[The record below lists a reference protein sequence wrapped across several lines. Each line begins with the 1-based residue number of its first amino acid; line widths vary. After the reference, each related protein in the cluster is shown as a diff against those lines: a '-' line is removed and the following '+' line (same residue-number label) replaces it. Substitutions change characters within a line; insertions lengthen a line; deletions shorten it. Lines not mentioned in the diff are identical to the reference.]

1 MSIDRFMGDF
11 HHHQQIPP
19 KTKTDLEKWAVS
31 GSERWKHS
39 VKLPMVRPLAR
50 MIIPMKESKPGQ
62 LTNLWQYFLQAGNL
76 KLLRTWSSEELFNG
90 SHKFTIPW
98 EFQQNECIR
107 HFMPDSR
114 QLSSQKNK
122 PQTNTRNWGCNPK
135 KGHIIR
141 KLLVKSLSNPPK
153 KQHQMG
159 QTAWIRVDHKKYE
172 MIFAGNDLHTYETP
186 GPTSSIWAYAQWLNA

>member
-1 MSIDRFMGDF
+1 MSIDWFMGDF

-19 KTKTDLEKWAVS
+19 QTKTLKNGQFRSSYRWWGHWPEWSYQWRSQSQANWRICGNISSRQATSSYQVTVHEVLINWVS
-31 GSERWKHS
+31 QVHNS
-39 VKLPMVRPLAR
+39 M
-50 MIIPMKESKPGQ
+50 
-62 LTNLWQYFLQAGNL
+62 
-76 KLLRTWSSEELFNG
+76 
-90 SHKFTIPW
+90 

-141 KLLVKSLSNPPK
+141 KLLVKYLSNPPK
-153 KQHQMG
+153 KQHQTG

>member
-1 MSIDRFMGDF
+1 MSIDWFMGDF

-19 KTKTDLEKWAVS
+19 KQRPWKMGSFGQATDGEAI
-31 GSERWKHS
+31 GQNDHTNEG
-39 VKLPMVRPLAR
+39 VKARPTDEFVA
-50 MIIPMKESKPGQ
+50 IFPPGRQ
-62 LTNLWQYFLQAGNL
+62 PQTISTW
-76 KLLRTWSSEELFNG
+76 RTIATG
-90 SHKFTIPW
+90 SHKLYHNSM

-141 KLLVKSLSNPPK
+141 KLLVKYLSNPPK
-153 KQHQMG
+153 KQHQTG

-172 MIFAGNDLHTYETP
+172 MIFAGNDLHTYEIP